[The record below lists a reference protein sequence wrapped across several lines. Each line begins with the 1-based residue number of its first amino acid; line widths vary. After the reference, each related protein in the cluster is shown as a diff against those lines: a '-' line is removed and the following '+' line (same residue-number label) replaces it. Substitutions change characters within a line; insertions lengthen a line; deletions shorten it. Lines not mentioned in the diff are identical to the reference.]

1 MFGCSLP
8 DLQKHATMPNNHP
21 RGLTRALTRAC
32 NVFSTITLESYF
44 CEYPSTAQPCTTMIL
59 SPAGSER

>member
-21 RGLTRALTRAC
+21 LTRAC

-44 CEYPSTAQPCTTMIL
+44 CEYPSTAQPRTTMIL